1 MPGLALQPRKEM
13 LKAKNKKNVA
23 KAMTPA
29 QIAEAQKLSR
39 ELWEKYVVPFRK
51 E

>member
-1 MPGLALQPRKEM
+1 MAAKKGKEIA
-13 LKAKNKKNVA
+13 AKLMA
-23 KAMTPA
+23 PA
-29 QIAEAQKLSR
+29 QIAEAPKLSR